1 MIKKLVLVFIALYA
15 IQSYA
20 QEGTASPY
28 SFYGMGSLKF
38 KGTVE
43 NRSMG
48 GLSVYSD
55 SIHLNLNNPAS
66 YASKNLA
73 IYKNESRP
81 IKFAIGGGH
90 TNSKLISDSSTD
102 KVNSTTLDYLAMSF
116 PIGKFGVG
124 LGLIPYTS
132 VGYKLETLNDNN
144 EISSK
149 FRGEG
154 GVNKAY
160 ASVGYLI
167 MDGLSVGVDLGYNF
181 GNIKNN
187 TIEYVYTNEG
197 ALAQYQTREDN
208 RSDIGGLT
216 MNLGLIYTKMIKDEF
231 ELTTSLTYRP
241 QTNLTS
247 HNSRTFHTITINGFN
262 GDENVVNSIEA
273 DLESQ
278 GLKETDLALPNKLS
292 IGAGIG
298 QPRIWFVGAEY
309 SYLNT
314 KKFQNDLYSSSDS
327 AGNVTYTNA
336 STVSV
341 GGFFIPDYNSF
352 SSYFERV
359 VYRAGV
365 RFEGTGLNINDQA
378 INEFGISFGVGLP
391 MGSTNTFSNANFGM
405 EFGKRGTT
413 SQNLIQE
420 NFINFQLSLS
430 LNDRWFE
437 RRRFN

>member
-1 MIKKLVLVFIALYA
+1 MIKKLVLVFIALFA

-38 KGTVE
+38 KGTAE

-55 SIHLNLNNPAS
+55 SIHINLRNPAS
-66 YASKNLA
+66 YASKNLE

-81 IKFAIGGGH
+81 VKFAIGGNH
-90 TNSKLISDSSTD
+90 TNAKLKSDSATD
-102 KVNSTTLDYLAMSF
+102 EVNSSTLDYLAMSF
-116 PIGKFGVG
+116 PIGKFGLG

-132 VGYKLETLNDNN
+132 VGYKLETLNENN
-144 EISSK
+144 ELSSK

-154 GVNKAY
+154 GINKVY
-160 ASVGYLI
+160 TSLGYLI
-167 MDGLSVGVDLGYNF
+167 KDGLSIGVDLGYNF
-181 GNIKNN
+181 GNIRNN
-187 TIEYVYTNEG
+187 TIEYVYTNEDD
-197 ALAQYQTREDN
+197 LAQYQTREDN
-208 RSDIGGLT
+208 RSDIGGLSA
-216 MNLGLIYTKMIKDEF
+216 NFGLIYTRMIKDEF
-231 ELTTSLTYRP
+231 ELSTSLTYRP
-241 QTNLTS
+241 KTNLTS
-247 HNSRTFHTITINGFN
+247 RNSRTFNTITINAFN
-262 GDENVVNSIEA
+262 QQEYVVNSIEA

-278 GLKETDLALPNKLS
+278 GLKETDLVLPAKLS
-292 IGAGIG
+292 FGAGIG

-314 KKFQNDLYSSSDS
+314 KKFKNELYDKSDS
-327 AGNVTYTNA
+327 AGNVTYSNA

-352 SSYFERV
+352 SSYLERV

-365 RFEGTGLNINDQA
+365 RFEGTGLNINNQA

-391 MGSTNTFSNANFGM
+391 MGSTFSNTNIGV

-413 SQNLIQE
+413 SNNLIQE
-420 NFINFQLSLS
+420 NFINFQLSFS
-430 LNDRWFE
+430 FNARWFE
-437 RRRFN
+437 RQRFN